1 MEQSPKWD
9 EITYLIYNILYEIHF
24 VFKRKI
30 VFENKSKTFSEHP
43 FFFFNLVL
51 RKIKDVYFNLLISKM
66 MTLMNTSVDLIT

>member
-1 MEQSPKWD
+1 MVQSPKWD
-9 EITYLIYNILYEIHF
+9 EITYLISNILYEIHF
-24 VFKRKI
+24 VLKKKI

-43 FFFFNLVL
+43 FFFNLVL